1 MMLTIIKTWSNIS
14 HVIKKEEEVRMTRK
28 SIEVF
33 YDGERYDSMT
43 ELAQHLGVSR
53 QRVSQSIRQGNLIKG
68 QRVELGM

>member
-1 MMLTIIKTWSNIS
+1 MMLTILQTWSNIS

-53 QRVSQSIRQGNLIKG
+53 QRVSQAIKQNNKINGNI
-68 QRVELGM
+68 VEVGF

>member
-1 MMLTIIKTWSNIS
+1 MMLTIIKTWSSIS
-14 HVIKKEEEVRMTRK
+14 HVIKQEEEVRMTRK

>member
-43 ELAQHLGVSR
+43 ELAQHLGVTR
-53 QRVSQSIRQGNLIKG
+53 QRVSQAIKQNNKINGNI
-68 QRVELGM
+68 VEMGF

>member
-1 MMLTIIKTWSNIS
+1 
-14 HVIKKEEEVRMTRK
+14 MTRK

-43 ELAQHLGVSR
+43 ELAQHLGVTR